1 MSDLAGRTASD
12 LAASVR
18 SGDVSPV
25 EVVRAHVER
34 IEAIDEAIGAFEHL
48 RASAALE
55 EADALAR
62 RDDLSELPLA
72 GVPVAVKDN
81 LPVEG
86 EPMRSGSAATLGTVQ
101 PKDHEIVRRLRAAGA
116 IVVGISRMPEL
127 GVYGTSGSATGV
139 VRNPWDPTRTAG
151 GSSGGS
157 AAAVASAMVPLA
169 HGNDG
174 LGSIRIASAACGVFG
189 IKPGSGTVPRDVGVH
204 GWFGMVE
211 NGPLATTVE
220 DAALALSV
228 MAERP
233 DLADIPKVD
242 VALRVAVSLDTPLP
256 GLKIDP
262 TVRDATLATADAL
275 GVAGH
280 EIAFTGP
287 KVRTGDANAAMFRWF
302 AAVHDEIEGLD
313 IERLQRRTLW
323 HARAG
328 WVVARLHL
336 VREAQRQRWRA
347 TTEAFFR
354 DHDLLITPTVTG
366 PPPVEDGWQRR
377 GFLANVISNVRWAPF
392 LGGWNLAGY
401 PAASVPAG
409 MHPSGTPI
417 GVQLVGKPGSESILL
432 AVARFLQEQRPWPRH
447 ASV

>member
-1 MSDLAGRTASD
+1 VSDLAGRTALE
-12 LAASVR
+12 LATSVQK
-18 SGDVSPV
+18 GDISPV

-34 IEAIDEAIGAFEHL
+34 IEALDEAIGAFERL

-55 EADALAR
+55 EAEALAR

-81 LPVEG
+81 VPVQG
-86 EPMRSGSAATLGTVQ
+86 EPMRSGSAATLGTPQ
-101 PKDHEIVRRLRAAGA
+101 PKDHEVVRRLRAAGA

-127 GVYGTSGSATGV
+127 GVYPTSGSATGV

-157 AAAVASAMVPLA
+157 AAAVAAAMVPLA
-169 HGNDG
+169 HGSDG
-174 LGSIRIASAACGVFG
+174 LGSIRIAAAACGVFG
-189 IKPGSGTVPRDVGVH
+189 IKPGPGTVPRDIGTR

-211 NGPLATTVE
+211 NGPLATTVQ

-228 MAERP
+228 MALRS
-233 DLADIPKVD
+233 DLAMVPRLDAK
-242 VALRVAVSLDTPLP
+242 LRVGVSLQTPLP
-256 GLKIDP
+256 GVRIDP
-262 TVRDATLATADAL
+262 AFRDATLATGDAL
-275 GVAGH
+275 GVEGH
-280 EIAFTGP
+280 RITFAAP
-287 KVRTGDANAAMFRWF
+287 KVKPGDANAAVLRWF
-302 AAVHDEIEGLD
+302 AAVHEEIEGLD

-328 WVVARLHL
+328 WLVARLRL
-336 VREAQRQRWRA
+336 VREAQRERWRA
-347 TTEAFFR
+347 TAESFFH
-354 DHDLLITPTVTG
+354 DHDLLITPTVAG

-377 GFLANVISNVRWAPF
+377 GFLSNLVSAMRWAPF
-392 LGGWNLAGY
+392 PGAWNLAGY

-409 MHPSGTPI
+409 MHPSGLPI

-432 AVARFLQEQRPWPRH
+432 AVAHFLEERRPWPRL
-447 ASV
+447 ASI

>member
-1 MSDLAGRTASD
+1 MSDLAGRTAAD

-18 SGDVSPV
+18 TGEVSPA

-34 IEAIDEAIGAFEHL
+34 IEALDEAIGAFERL

-55 EADALAR
+55 EAEAIGRRSDLA
-62 RDDLSELPLA
+62 ELPLA

-81 LPVEG
+81 VPVEG
-86 EPMRSGSAATLGTVQ
+86 EPMRSGSAATLGTPQ
-101 PKDHEIVRRLRAAGA
+101 PKDHEVVRRLRAAGA

-127 GVYGTSGSATGV
+127 AVYGTSGSATGV

-174 LGSIRIASAACGVFG
+174 LGSIRIPAAACGVFG
-189 IKPGSGTVPRDVGVH
+189 IKPGAGTVPRDVGR
-204 GWFGMVE
+204 GWFGMEE
-211 NGPLATTVE
+211 NGPLATTVA
-220 DAALALSV
+220 DAAVALSV
-228 MAERP
+228 MAQRP

-242 VALRVAVSLDTPLP
+242 VALRVAVSLDPPLP
-256 GLKIDP
+256 GVKIDP
-262 TVRDATLATADAL
+262 AIRDATLATADAL
-275 GVAGH
+275 GIAGH
-280 EIAFTGP
+280 TIAFTGP
-287 KVRTGDANAAMFRWF
+287 KIRMRDANATMLRWF

-313 IERLQRRTLW
+313 IEKLQRRTLW

-328 WVVARLHL
+328 WVVARLGL
-336 VREAQRQRWRA
+336 VHESQRERWRA
-347 TTEAFFR
+347 TAEAFFR
-354 DHDLLITPTVTG
+354 DHDLLITPALAG
-366 PPPVEDGWQRR
+366 PPLVEAGWQRR

-392 LGGWNLAGY
+392 LAPWNLAGY
-401 PAASVPAG
+401 PAASLPAA

-417 GVQLVGKPGSESILL
+417 GVQLVGKPGSESILF
-432 AVARFLQEQRPWPRH
+432 AVARFLEEQRPWPRH